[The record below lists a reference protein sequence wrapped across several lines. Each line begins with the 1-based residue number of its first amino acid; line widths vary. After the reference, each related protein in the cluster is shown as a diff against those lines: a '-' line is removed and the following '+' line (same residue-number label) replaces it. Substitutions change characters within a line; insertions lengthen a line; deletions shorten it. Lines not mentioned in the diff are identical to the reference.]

1 MAQNEDLSLAST
13 GRLVA
18 DALAVLIESDQSDDS
33 EVGNADQLQL
43 NLRIVLFYT
52 VPKFPSV

>member
-1 MAQNEDLSLAST
+1 MAQNEHLSLEST

-18 DALAVLIESDQSDDS
+18 DALAVLIESDQSDVS
-33 EVGNADQLQL
+33 EVGSANQLQL

-52 VPKFPSV
+52 VLKFPSV